1 MKLKEAKRI
10 AKMLGYNWLA
20 VDASGVIFMYKD
32 KPHIDFYEDEAWNS
46 DNTSF
51 LDGYY
56 QGEYTGSK
64 HWTQTRRKL

>member
-20 VDASGVIFMYKD
+20 VDANRSIYMYKN
-32 KPHIDFYEDEAWNS
+32 KPEIYTGIDLCWSAES
-46 DNTSF
+46 TSF

-64 HWTQTRRKL
+64 YWTQTRRKL